1 MNLSIRYGLPFL
13 PATIEYNNRSLT
25 LENVLLDTGSA
36 STLFHVERL
45 MAVNWVMEPDDM
57 IRRIR
62 GVGGTEFVFSKQ
74 VDALSVGRLRVAQ
87 FEIEVG
93 AMEYGFELD
102 GIIGLDFLRADGAKI
117 DLGELTIS

>member
-1 MNLSIRYGLPFL
+1 MNLNIRYGLPFI

-36 STLFHVERL
+36 STLFYVERL
-45 MAVNWVMEPDDM
+45 MAINLVMEPDDL

-62 GVGGTEFVFSKQ
+62 GVGGTEFVFSKL
-74 VDALSVGRLRVAQ
+74 VNALSVGSLRVAP

-93 AMEYGFELD
+93 AMDYGFQLD
-102 GIIGLDFLRADGAKI
+102 GIMGLDFLRAVGAKI
-117 DLGELTIS
+117 DLGELTIF